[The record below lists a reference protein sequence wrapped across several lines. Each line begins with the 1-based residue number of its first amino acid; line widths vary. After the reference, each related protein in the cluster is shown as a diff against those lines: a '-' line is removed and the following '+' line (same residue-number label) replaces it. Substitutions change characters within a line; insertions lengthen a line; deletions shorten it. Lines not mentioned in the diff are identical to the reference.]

1 MKYQQLENLE
11 SGWKWKY
18 LVKKHRE
25 GELITRYIEASAAQ
39 AAVDDLLTLENE
51 PVLVH
56 AWIEQ
61 HMNPALMNRM
71 KQTIRARR
79 KRHFNAE
86 HQHTRKKS
94 IDLEFVVWQR
104 LAGLAQRR
112 EDIAPNVEYELQR
125 FATQTQSQVRFDKE
139 ARERYL
145 RFADSPQALWRG
157 NFRELGSSVA
167 RMATLAEQG
176 RITLALVE
184 EEIVRLQESWQTA
197 APSPVM
203 DLDLFDQRQLETV
216 LEVCRRSASLSE
228 AGRELFAVS
237 RMKKANPNDADR
249 LRKYLARFGLSWEH
263 LHPGS

>member
-79 KRHFNAE
+79 KRHL
-86 HQHTRKKS
+86 TLS
-94 IDLEFVVWQR
+94 ISIR
-104 LAGLAQRR
+104 
-112 EDIAPNVEYELQR
+112 
-125 FATQTQSQVRFDKE
+125 VR
-139 ARERYL
+139 
-145 RFADSPQALWRG
+145 
-157 NFRELGSSVA
+157 
-167 RMATLAEQG
+167 
-176 RITLALVE
+176 
-184 EEIVRLQESWQTA
+184 
-197 APSPVM
+197 
-203 DLDLFDQRQLETV
+203 
-216 LEVCRRSASLSE
+216 SLSTLSLSF
-228 AGRELFAVS
+228 GSVL
-237 RMKKANPNDADR
+237 
-249 LRKYLARFGLSWEH
+249 LAWRSGGAKPCLKPS
-263 LHPGS
+263 SS